1 MAAKIQLTIADQN
14 PVVRA
19 GLDTL
24 IERDGRFRVCGVH
37 SSGEALIN
45 ALKAKP
51 VEIAVVGWTLPDM
64 TGGAVLARVKEE
76 KWQTRI
82 IIYTGERSSEV
93 LRQAIKGGAW
103 GFVSKTE
110 DPQVLLEVVVSVAR
124 GRLSLPY
131 VDIDL
136 LNHDP
141 LEGLT
146 ARERELLAALAN
158 GWTNLQIAARTGI
171 SRNTVKYHLKNLYDK
186 LGVSNRAMA
195 VALHVSVNRNEQ
207 Q

>member
-1 MAAKIQLTIADQN
+1 MAAKIEVTIADQN

-19 GLDTL
+19 GLDAL

-110 DPQVLLEVVVSVAR
+110 DPQVLLEAVVSVAR
-124 GRLSLPY
+124 GRLSLPIRRY
-131 VDIDL
+131 R
-136 LNHDP
+136 P
-141 LEGLT
+141 SQPRS
-146 ARERELLAALAN
+146 ARRFD
-158 GWTNLQIAARTGI
+158 GARTRIACCTCERLDQPADRGAH
-171 SRNTVKYHLKNLYDK
+171 RHL
-186 LGVSNRAMA
+186 A
-195 VALHVSVNRNEQ
+195 
-207 Q
+207 